1 MAAPRAAEYSAVR
14 TGLNHL
20 AMSVGVFLGATLLIL
35 GGAAAF
41 GNPESAG
48 PRIDLALFPPGQKP
62 KPTPGGQTD
71 EPSNPSTAVYF
82 GDGEIDPLLEA
93 AASTDPLAL
102 GTLNGATDLAASVV
116 IPRSLPKAPL
126 PGLFERTSFGDLP
139 RVGADGVTPAQA
151 YARAFIPNGQP
162 RVSLIV
168 GGLGLKASHTLAA
181 INDLPPEVTLS
192 FVPYADDLQVWIDK
206 AREAGH
212 ETLIELPMEPY
223 DYPNVDPGPQTL
235 LTSATAQENTRR
247 LNVLL
252 GRTTGYFGVTNY
264 QGAKFVTDR
273 RALMPVLSAV
283 SARGLVFVHD
293 GAATRSAF
301 SEAAAASKTQVFAAD
316 RILDAEPSAD
326 AIDREL
332 LQLEALAVQ
341 KGKALGVGFAYP
353 VTIEQFRLWT
363 AELKAKGYQLAP
375 ASSFAEVKTTPPTS
389 AGQARP

>member
-1 MAAPRAAEYSAVR
+1 MAAPKAAEYSAVR

-20 AMSVGVFLGATLLIL
+20 AMSLSVFVGLTALILGATL
-35 GGAAAF
+35 AF
-41 GNPESAG
+41 GNPESAS
-48 PRIDLALFPPGQKP
+48 PRLELALFPAGQKP
-62 KPTPGGQTD
+62 KPTAGDQAS
-71 EPSNPSTAVYF
+71 EPSNLSTAAYF

-93 AASTDPLAL
+93 AASADALAP
-102 GTLNGATDLAASVV
+102 GTVNGSMDASASVV

-126 PGLFERTSFGDLP
+126 PGLYERTSFGDLP
-139 RVGADGVTPAQA
+139 RIAADGVTPAQA
-151 YARAFIPNGQP
+151 YARAFVPNGQP

-192 FVPYADDLQVWIDK
+192 FVPYADDLQVWINK

-283 SARGLVFVHD
+283 SARGLIFVHD
-293 GAATRSAF
+293 GAATRSALP
-301 SEAAAASKTQVFAAD
+301 EAAAASKTQIFAAD
-316 RILDAEPSAD
+316 RILDVEPSAD
-326 AIDREL
+326 SIDREL

-363 AELKAKGYQLAP
+363 AELKGKGYQLAP
-375 ASSFAEVKTTPPTS
+375 ASSFAGVKTTPPA
-389 AGQARP
+389 AGQSRP

>member
-1 MAAPRAAEYSAVR
+1 MAAPKALEYSAVR

-20 AMSVGVFLGATLLIL
+20 VMGLGAFAGLTLIIVGSALIL
-35 GGAAAF
+35 GD
-41 GNPESAG
+41 
-48 PRIDLALFPPGQKP
+48 PRNASPTIEIALFPAGEKP
-62 KPTPGGQTD
+62 KPGKTASGD
-71 EPSNPSTAVYF
+71 EPTDPSTAVYF
-82 GDGEIDPLLEA
+82 GEAGIDPALEA
-93 AASTDPLAL
+93 GFGAADAGAGGITGTDQTLA
-102 GTLNGATDLAASVV
+102 SIV
-116 IPRSLPKAPL
+116 IPKALPKAPVA
-126 PGLFERTSFGDLP
+126 GLFERTTFGDLP
-139 RVGADGVTPAQA
+139 KVGSDGVTPAQA
-151 YARAFIPNGQP
+151 YARPFIPNGQP

-192 FVPYADDLQVWIDK
+192 FVPYADDLQVWINK

-235 LTSATAQENTRR
+235 LTTATAQENTRR

-252 GRTTGYFGVTNY
+252 GRTTGYVGVINY

-273 RALMPVLSAV
+273 RAVMPVLSAIA
-283 SARGLVFVHD
+283 ARGLVFVHD
-293 GAATRSAF
+293 GAATRSILP
-301 SEAAAASKTQVFAAD
+301 EAATASKTQVHTAD

-341 KGKALGVGFAYP
+341 KGRALGLGFAYP
-353 VTIEQFRLWT
+353 VTIEQLRLWT
-363 AELKAKGYQLAP
+363 AELNAKGYQLTP
-375 ASSFAEVKTTPPTS
+375 ASAYAGVKTTLPSSPGAS
-389 AGQARP
+389 KP